1 MQIRSAVCCSS
12 RTLSLVLSA
21 VCLYIF
27 VPYLADAQSGSSP
40 ATAPSQAET
49 SGPAASGPAQRPW
62 IDKSISP
69 ERRADMLIK
78 EMTLEEKIAEMH
90 GVNPMTGDAVK
101 GYQFELPPNG
111 YVGYVPP
118 NRRLGIP
125 ALTLAD
131 GRAGV
136 GNKAKDVTLL
146 PAPVAAASSW
156 DPALLNEFGHVLGQE
171 QWGKGTNVA
180 LGPSIDVVRV
190 PEWGRTFESYGEDP
204 YFNGEMATAEIKG
217 IQSEGP
223 IADANM
229 YVTMN
234 QESDRFRADSIVDE
248 RTLQEIYLPPFEAA
262 VRDGHVGTF
271 MCAYVKTNSVYS
283 CENADLLRRLLRD
296 ELKFDGWV
304 MSDWGA
310 THSTVDSAN
319 NGLDQQMPDDTFY
332 GAALQKAVLDGQVSA
347 GTIDEHLRRILV
359 PMFRHGLFDK
369 VQKGAWAANVRSPEH
384 DAFARRVAEQGTILL
399 KNEQSLLPIA
409 PGTSIAVIGAAGS
422 IAPKIEGG
430 GSSAVIAPYTVSPLD
445 GIKRRAGTTVEV
457 TYADGS
463 DLAAAGKVAG
473 AAQVAIVFVH
483 TNETEGEDRP
493 NLELPENQDQLI
505 AAVAAANKRTIV
517 VLDTGGPVLM
527 PWVAAVRG
535 IIEAWYPG
543 QEDGNAIA
551 AILYGDVNP
560 SAKLPLTFPKTAAEI
575 PTAHKEQWPGVSGRS
590 LYSERLNVGYRWYD
604 ATHVQPLF
612 PFGFGLSYTTF
623 RLGHLVVEPTTLE
636 WKTGD
641 TSGTVRINV
650 DVTNTGKRIGAE
662 VVQAYVAQP
671 AANSEPPH
679 QLRAFAKVEL
689 QPGET
694 KSVSLSLD
702 QRSFSIFDAS
712 QHRWIAP
719 SGTYEIL
726 VGTSSCD
733 LPLQSRV
740 IIGDASLSK

>member
-1 MQIRSAVCCSS
+1 MEAKAVSNWKLKAIPLALSVLCMCFF
-12 RTLSLVLSA
+12 TL
-21 VCLYIF
+21 
-27 VPYLADAQSGSSP
+27 
-40 ATAPSQAET
+40 ATAHAQVTT
-49 SGPAASGPAQRPW
+49 SAQRPW
-62 IDKSISP
+62 IDKSLSS
-69 ERRADMLIK
+69 ERRADLLIK
-78 EMTLEEKIAEMH
+78 EMTLEEKVAEMH
-90 GVNPMTGDAVK
+90 GVDPVK
-101 GYQFELPPNG
+101 GYQFDLPPNG
-111 YVGYVPP
+111 YAGYVPP

-156 DPALLNEFGHVLGQE
+156 DPALLNEFGRVLGQE

-229 YVTMN
+229 SVTMN
-234 QESDRFRADSIVDE
+234 QESDRFRVDSVVDE

-271 MCAYVKTNSVYS
+271 MCAYVKTNGAYS
-283 CENADLLRRLLRD
+283 CENADLLHRLLRD

-319 NGLDQQMPDDTFY
+319 NGLDQQMPDDIFY
-332 GAALQKAVLDGQVSA
+332 GAALKRAVLGGQVSV
-347 GTIDEHLRRILV
+347 GTIDEHVRRILV
-359 PMFRHGLFDK
+359 PMFRQGLFDK
-369 VQKGAWAANVRSPEH
+369 VQKGTWAANVRSPQH
-384 DAFARRVAEQGTILL
+384 DSFSRRVAEQGTILL
-399 KNEQSLLPIA
+399 KNEQSLLPIQ
-409 PGTSIAVIGAAGS
+409 PSTSIAVIGAAGS

-430 GSSAVIAPYTVSPLD
+430 GSSEVIAPYTISPLD
-445 GIKRRAGTTVEV
+445 GIRKRAGTTVEV
-457 TYADGS
+457 SYADGS
-463 DLAAAGKVAG
+463 DLAVAGKMAG

-527 PWVAAVRG
+527 PWVADVDS

-551 AILYGDVNP
+551 AILYGDVDP
-560 SAKLPLTFPKTAAEI
+560 SAKLPLTFPRSATEI
-575 PTAHKEQWPGVSGRS
+575 PTAHKEQWPGVGGRS

-604 ATHVQPLF
+604 ATNTQPLF

-623 RLGHLVVEPTTLE
+623 QLSHVVVEPATLE
-636 WKTGD
+636 WK
-641 TSGTVRINV
+641 SGAAPGKVLV
-650 DVTNTGKRIGAE
+650 KLDVTNTGKRIGAE
-662 VVQAYVAQP
+662 VVQAYVGQP
-671 AANSEPPH
+671 TANGEPPH
-679 QLRAFAKVEL
+679 ELRAFAKVQL

-694 KSVSLSLD
+694 KSVSLVLD
-702 QRSFSIFDAS
+702 ERSFSIFDPS
-712 QHRWIAP
+712 QHQWISP
-719 SGTYEIL
+719 NGTYEIL
-726 VGTSSCD
+726 VGTSSRD
-733 LPLQSRV
+733 LPLHSRV
-740 IIGDASLSK
+740 IIGHAGQSR